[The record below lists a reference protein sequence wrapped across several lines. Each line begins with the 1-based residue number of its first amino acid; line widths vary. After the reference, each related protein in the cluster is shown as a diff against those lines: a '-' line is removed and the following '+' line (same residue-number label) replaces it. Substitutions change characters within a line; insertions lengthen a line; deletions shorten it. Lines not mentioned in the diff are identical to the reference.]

1 VTAARGAVLAAAVLL
16 GACSSLPRPGDRA
29 GGESFSGRLAIRAEA
44 EARSTIAAFD
54 LTGRADAGELD
65 LSTPLGAVL
74 GRARWAPGQVELI
87 TPQGRKAYATLDA
100 LTQEVLGETL
110 PVAALFDWLKG
121 RPWPGAPST
130 ARAGGAAGS
139 GFDQLGWSVDLAEFD
154 AAVVTAVRSAP
165 PAVTVR
171 VKLDRP

>member
-1 VTAARGAVLAAAVLL
+1 MRGAALAATVLL
-16 GACSSLPRPGDRA
+16 GACSSLPRPADRA
-29 GGESFSGRLAIRAEA
+29 AGETFSGRLAIRAEA

-54 LTGRADAGELD
+54 LSGRPDAGELD

-74 GRARWAPGQVELI
+74 GRARWAPGQVELV
-87 TPQGRKAYATLDA
+87 TPQGRKAYPTLDA

-121 RPWPGAPST
+121 RPWPGAPSA
-130 ARAGGAAGS
+130 ARTGGS
-139 GFDQLGWSVDLAEFD
+139 TGFEQLGWSVDLAEFD
-154 AAVVTAVRSAP
+154 AAVVTAVRRAP

>member
-1 VTAARGAVLAAAVLL
+1 MTAARAALLAATVLI
-16 GACSSLPRPGDRA
+16 GACSSLPRPADRA

-54 LTGRADAGELD
+54 LTGRPDAGELD

-74 GRARWAPGQVELI
+74 GRARWAPGRVELI
-87 TPQGRKAYATLDA
+87 TPQGRKAYPTLDA
-100 LTQEVLGETL
+100 LTHEVLGETL

-121 RPWPGAPST
+121 QPWPGAPST
-130 ARAGGAAGS
+130 ARGGAPGA

-154 AAVVTAVRSAP
+154 VAVVTAVRRAP

>member
-1 VTAARGAVLAAAVLL
+1 VTAGRDALLAATVLL
-16 GACSSLPRPGDRA
+16 GACSSLPRPAERAAGD
-29 GGESFSGRLAIRAEA
+29 SFSGRIAIRAEA

-54 LTGRADAGELD
+54 LNGRPEAGELD

-74 GRARWAPGQVELI
+74 GRARWAPGSVELI
-87 TPQGRKAYATLDA
+87 TPQGRKAYPTLDA

-121 RPWPGAPST
+121 RPWPGATSA
-130 ARAGGAAGS
+130 ARGAGS
-139 GFDQLGWSVDLAEFD
+139 PGFEQLGWAVDLAEFET
-154 AAVVTAVRSAP
+154 AVVTAVRRAP

>member
-1 VTAARGAVLAAAVLL
+1 MRVAGAVAFAAAALL
-16 GACSSLPRPGDRA
+16 GACSSLPRPADRGA
-29 GGESFSGRLAIRAEA
+29 GETFSGRIAIRAES

-54 LTGRADAGELD
+54 LSGRPDAGELD

-87 TPQGRKAYATLDA
+87 TPQGRKAYPTLDA

-121 RPWPGAPST
+121 QPWPGAPSA
-130 ARAGGAAGS
+130 ARGAGAAG
-139 GFDQLGWSVDLAEFD
+139 FEQLGWSVDLAELD
-154 AAVVTAVRSAP
+154 AAVVTAVRRAP